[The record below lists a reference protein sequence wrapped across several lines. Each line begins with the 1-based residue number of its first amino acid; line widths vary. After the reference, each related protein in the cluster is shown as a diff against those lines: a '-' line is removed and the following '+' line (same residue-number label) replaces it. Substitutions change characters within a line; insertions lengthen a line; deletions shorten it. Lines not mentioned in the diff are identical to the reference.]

1 LVDPFTAKRGTLSNG
16 LELLDNALGNVPSQL
31 ASTLSRRLSIATR
44 GFVTSEEIGADPAE
58 EIGKDITDKP
68 LTSMGPMGNAELRA
82 LNENLKAEVLTL
94 RRENEALKLKLQKS
108 ESENAKLYEKLRIT
122 GNAGLPTGDARRAR
136 AVTFSEQVFK
146 PMDPPPSTG
155 APVLPKV
162 DAFSGN
168 FMSGSTSV
176 FIQGRSANMGENA
189 VLPPCDSRRARAVT
203 FSGQVFMPPRAPIS
217 MGSFPLPELD
227 PIDGKVL
234 SGSASGSLHG
244 PAPNMGANAGAAA
257 TGPTRTHHSI
267 ASVSQG
273 NGNAL
278 RFGRGS
284 GRIGTPMAIDIAMG
298 RPSRRAT
305 ISYPDHRDIA
315 TSKAYLPH
323 GPWRG
328 PHPRTPYCSSECHE
342 VSDEPPLPAPWSV
355 PGGPGGRPRADTTAT
370 APLGSIDVNG
380 SDDNSPLE
388 KMI

>member
-1 LVDPFTAKRGTLSNG
+1 LSNG

-108 ESENAKLYEKLRIT
+108 ESENAKLHENLRIT
-122 GNAGLPTGDARRAR
+122 VNAGLPTGDARRAR

-146 PMDPPPSTG
+146 PMDPPHSTG

-162 DAFSGN
+162 D
-168 FMSGSTSV
+168 TSV
-176 FIQGRSANMGENA
+176 IHGRSANMGENT

-203 FSGQVFMPPRAPIS
+203 FSGQVFMPPRAPVS

-244 PAPNMGANAGAAA
+244 PSPNMGANAGAAA
-257 TGPTRTHHSI
+257 TGPTRTHHSR

-284 GRIGTPMAIDIAMG
+284 GPIGTPIAIDIAMG
-298 RPSRRAT
+298 RPLRRAT

-342 VSDEPPLPAPWSV
+342 VSDEPLLPAPWWF

-370 APLGSIDVNG
+370 APLGSIDVNV
-380 SDDNSPLE
+380 SNDNSPLE
-388 KMI
+388 KRI